1 EVRIEAVEPAEL
13 ALRRGDP
20 RIVVEVE
27 SIRRR
32 RREHHLPVERRAVR
46 RILRQQPVQQ
56 RGSGARQSGD
66 EERPAHRLRGDLGR
80 AAAIPPQAEPVRQQ
94 ADPILP
100 RGDAAEEAEP
110 RLAVEVRDQA
120 LQWLVEPGIAEVVEA
135 GPLPGLLEKELA
147 VEAHEREARTLND
160 PAAAPECARQRA
172 AVGAHALRACRR
184 RPSSV
189 AATSSCQAIRPGTP
203 RSSSRTRLVSDRAS
217 AISGLSPS
225 TRPRL
230 AHPPSSTPSAPGR
243 ATAPA
248 RTACPRLSSI
258 TADDRLTGWPRKE
271 SASHTSPTP
280 TIQLTRC
287 HALALAIVRRCR

>member
-1 EVRIEAVEPAEL
+1 VQERAMLLVAGTKILSFEPGLVARDVVAGLELEAEEGVAGEDETLLRQASGQRMDPAEVRIEAVEPAEL

-66 EERPAHRLRGDLGR
+66 EERPAHRLRGDLGM
-80 AAAIPPQAEPVRQQ
+80 AAAIPPHAEPVRQQ
-94 ADPILP
+94 ADHILP

-172 AVGAHALRACRR
+172 AVGAHALRAC
-184 RPSSV
+184 
-189 AATSSCQAIRPGTP
+189 
-203 RSSSRTRLVSDRAS
+203 
-217 AISGLSPS
+217 
-225 TRPRL
+225 
-230 AHPPSSTPSAPGR
+230 
-243 ATAPA
+243 
-248 RTACPRLSSI
+248 
-258 TADDRLTGWPRKE
+258 
-271 SASHTSPTP
+271 
-280 TIQLTRC
+280 
-287 HALALAIVRRCR
+287 